1 MIMTPKIHQIK
12 IDFNVTH
19 EIKRYV
25 YVYLIEGKFCWLI
38 DSGVDRTDKIIAEY
52 LSSIGRSLGD
62 IRGVML
68 THAHPDHIG
77 CVAKLKEL
85 TGCKVY
91 ASAGERPWIEDV
103 ELQFAERPIPN
114 FHMLVNRAVTVDRLL
129 KDGDIVELEDDL
141 TIKVVATPGHSV
153 DELSYILVEERCIF
167 VGDSIP
173 VAGDIP
179 IWVNAQDSLNSLIKL
194 KDLQGVDTFYPAWD
208 VTYNRTQALQKI
220 DSAIE
225 LINKIGQAVNACK
238 AEINSIDDLVLRV
251 CSIMGTP
258 HFTQNPLFK
267 RTVESFL

>member
-1 MIMTPKIHQIK
+1 MKPKIHHIK

-38 DSGVDRTDKIIAEY
+38 DSGVDGTEKIIADY
-52 LSSIGRSLGD
+52 MSSIGRSLGD
-62 IRGVML
+62 IRGVFL

-77 CVAKLKEL
+77 SVAKIKEL
-85 TGCKVY
+85 TGCKFY

-114 FHMLVNRAVTVDRLL
+114 FHTLVNKSVTVDEIL
-129 KDGDIVELEDDL
+129 KEGDIVELEDGL
-141 TIKVVATPGHSV
+141 TIEVVETPGHSV
-153 DELSYILVEERCIF
+153 AELSYKLVEEQCIF
-167 VGDSIP
+167 VGDAIP
-173 VAGDIP
+173 VVGDIP

-220 DSAIE
+220 ASAIE
-225 LINKIGQAVNACK
+225 LINNIEQAVNACK
-238 AEINSIDDLVLRV
+238 AEVNSLDDLVLRV
-251 CSIMGTP
+251 CSTIGTP

-267 RTVESFL
+267 RTVASFLE